1 MEKVYVI
8 FERVYFGL
16 VGESYEDILI
26 SVCSDKERAKEIL
39 NSSIH
44 YRLLIYR
51 LNEKYNYKDIF
62 KKLK

>member
-16 VGESYEDILI
+16 AGEGYEDVLV

-39 NSSIH
+39 RSSIH

-62 KKLK
+62 EKLK

>member
-16 VGESYEDILI
+16 AGEGEDVLV
-26 SVCSDKERAKEIL
+26 SVCSDKECAKEIL
-39 NSSIH
+39 RSSIN

-51 LNEKYNYKDIF
+51 LNEKYNYKDVL

>member
-16 VGESYEDILI
+16 SGEGEDVLV

-39 NSSIH
+39 RSSINH
-44 YRLLIYR
+44 RLLIYR
-51 LNEKYNYKDIF
+51 LNEKYNYKDVL